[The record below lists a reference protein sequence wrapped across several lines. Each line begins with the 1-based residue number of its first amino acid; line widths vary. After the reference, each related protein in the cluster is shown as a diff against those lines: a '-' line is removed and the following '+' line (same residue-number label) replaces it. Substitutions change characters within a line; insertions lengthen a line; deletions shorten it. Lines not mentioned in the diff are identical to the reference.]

1 MNSVMADLTRRAK
14 VKNSIV
20 HLKDLLQITAK
31 EAPPPL
37 TLASAVHN
45 FFHHI

>member
-1 MNSVMADLTRRAK
+1 MNSVMAALTRRAK
-14 VKNSIV
+14 VKNWIV

-31 EAPPPL
+31 EAPPL